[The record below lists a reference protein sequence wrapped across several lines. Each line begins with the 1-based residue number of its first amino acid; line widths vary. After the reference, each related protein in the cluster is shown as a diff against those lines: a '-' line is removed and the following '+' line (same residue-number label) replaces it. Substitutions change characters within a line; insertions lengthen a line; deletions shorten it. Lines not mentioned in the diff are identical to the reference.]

1 MFIILIV
8 VVFFRNNEVIL
19 KDIKTAY
26 GWSGWNHNL
35 CYKHKRKDKWC
46 KQWVAFSKK
55 KKIPIYKV
63 LSSETSDC
71 QKLSPRDSKGFDFW
85 VSFTMLIFIS
95 HELFHLTFHHLGTMY
110 FSLISWLVVSCH
122 SIWLTFFSGPYQTQF
137 YQIATMGLSS
147 FWGCCLSSNHS
158 RFNLTDGN
166 SLRTS

>member
-55 KKIPIYKV
+55 KKENTNLQSAV
-63 LSSETSDC
+63 LRNFRLSEI
-71 QKLSPRDSKGFDFW
+71 KPKR
-85 VSFTMLIFIS
+85 
-95 HELFHLTFHHLGTMY
+95 
-110 FSLISWLVVSCH
+110 
-122 SIWLTFFSGPYQTQF
+122 
-137 YQIATMGLSS
+137 
-147 FWGCCLSSNHS
+147 
-158 RFNLTDGN
+158 
-166 SLRTS
+166 